1 MAMFVMLLCGC
12 SIFNSHEQ
20 TIRINSTP
28 RDATAYINGKAHS
41 CPVEL
46 SVPRDEDISI
56 RVEKDG
62 YYPYETVARKTLSGY
77 GITDAVSAG
86 FLLIPAIGLAT
97 PGAWELTKT
106 DFDVLLIPIPH
117 R

>member
-1 MAMFVMLLCGC
+1 MLTMMLCGC
-12 SIFNSHEQ
+12 SIFNSREQ
-20 TIRINSTP
+20 TIHINSTP
-28 RDATAYINGKAHS
+28 RDATAYINGKAHP

-46 SVPRDEDISI
+46 TVPRDEDVEI
-56 RVEKDG
+56 RIVKTG
-62 YYPYETVARKTLSGY
+62 YYPYETVTRKTLSGY

-86 FLLIPAIGLAT
+86 FLLFPVIGLAT

-106 DFDVLLIPIPH
+106 DFDILLVPIPL